1 MRETNEK
8 IVIYQTKDRETSIDV
23 RLEGETV
30 LHLFYS
36 LRRMN
41 VWLIL

>member
-1 MRETNEK
+1 METNEK
-8 IVIYQTKDRETSIDV
+8 IVIYQTKDGETSIDV
-23 RLEGETV
+23 RLESETV